1 MASIEHNPN
10 GFDSWVRPVYLGRKM
25 YRIVDSKGYPELD
38 GDLKE
43 IRFETKEAAEGFL
56 SNQGEAHE

>member
-1 MASIEHNPN
+1 
-10 GFDSWVRPVYLGRKM
+10 M

-43 IRFETKEAAEGFL
+43 IRFETKEAAEDFL